1 MKKILIKFVLFY
13 QMAISANR
21 PPCCKYMPTCSAY
34 ALEALEV
41 HGALKG
47 SALAIWRILRCNP
60 FSRGGYDPV
69 PEKKVKIR

>member
-1 MKKILIKFVLFY
+1 MKQILIKFVKFY
-13 QMAISANR
+13 QVAISANR

>member
-1 MKKILIKFVLFY
+1 MKRLLIKFVKFY
-13 QMAISANR
+13 QVAISANR

-69 PEKKVKIR
+69 PEKKVKVR